1 MGRPNYSRSVG
12 AAPPRSLH
20 LNPVPELDF
29 DVAILGGGMGGYPAA
44 IRASQLGL
52 KVALVEGGKLGGTCL
67 HVGCIPTKALLESSE
82 LFHRV
87 AARGAEFGLKAE
99 VVGYDYPAIAAR
111 RDAVVGQLYKG
122 VQYLMKKN
130 KIEVVQAN
138 GRIRDRNTIEA
149 DGKLVKAKNLI
160 VATGSTVKTLPGIAL
175 DGEYIVSSDNAVLA
189 ASVPESIC
197 IIGAGA
203 VGVEFATFYN
213 QLGVKVTLLEAL
225 DRVVPLEDE
234 DVSKELL
241 AAFKKAGIDCR
252 LGVKV
257 SGAKKARDGVS
268 VATDQGE
275 VWAKQLLVA
284 VGRAA
289 VSKDLGLEQ
298 AGVQTH
304 PNGFIKVDEWM
315 RTSADGIHAIGD
327 VIGGFLLAHAASH
340 EGIVAAEDIAGQRLA
355 PMDQNLITRCTYS
368 HPQIA
373 SVGLTEKQAREKGHE
388 VKVGKFPF
396 SAIGRAQ
403 IHGET
408 GGFVKIVADAKTGQ
422 LLGTHIIGD
431 SATELIAEP
440 ALTQLFQG
448 DAWELGRNIHPHPT
462 LSEAVM
468 EAAMAVDGHAIHF

>member
-1 MGRPNYSRSVG
+1 VPNY
-12 AAPPRSLH
+12 
-20 LNPVPELDF
+20 DF

-52 KVALVEGGKLGGTCL
+52 KVALIESDKLGGTCL
-67 HVGCIPTKALLESSE
+67 HIGCIPTKALLESSE
-82 LFHRV
+82 LYHRV
-87 AARGAEFGLKAE
+87 ATRGAEFGLKAE
-99 VVGYDYPAIAAR
+99 IVGYDYPKIAQR

-130 KIEVVQAN
+130 KIEVVQ
-138 GRIRDRNTIEA
+138 GRGRLRDRNSI
-149 DGKLVKAKNLI
+149 DVNGRQVKAQNLI
-160 VATGSTVKTLPGIAL
+160 IATGSSVKTLPGLEL
-175 DGEYIVSSDNAVLA
+175 DGQFIISSDNAVLA
-189 ASVPESIC
+189 KDVPESIC

-203 VGVEFATFYN
+203 VGVEFATFYSE
-213 QLGVKVTLLEAL
+213 LGVKVTLLEGL
-225 DRVVPLEDE
+225 DRLVPLEDE

-241 AAFKKAGIDCR
+241 SAFKKSGIDVR
-252 LGVKV
+252 VGVKV
-257 SGAKKARDGVS
+257 KGAKKARDGVS
-268 VATDQGE
+268 VDTDQGE

-289 VSKDLGLEQ
+289 VSKDLGLDQ
-298 AGVQTH
+298 VGVETQ

-315 RTSADGIHAIGD
+315 RTSVESIHAIGD
-327 VIGGFLLAHAASH
+327 VVGGYLLAHAASH
-340 EGIVAAEDIAGQRLA
+340 EGIVAAEDIAGQRIA
-355 PMDQNLITRCTYS
+355 PMEQDLVTRCTYS

-373 SVGLTEKQAREKGHE
+373 SVGLTEKQARDKGHE
-388 VKVGKFPF
+388 LKVGRFPF

-403 IHGET
+403 IHGDT
-408 GGFVKIVADAKTGQ
+408 AGFVKIVSDAKTGRM
-422 LLGTHIIGD
+422 LGTHIIGAE
-431 SATELIAEP
+431 ATELIAEP

>member
-1 MGRPNYSRSVG
+1 MPGT
-12 AAPPRSLH
+12 
-20 LNPVPELDF
+20 DF

-52 KVALVEGGKLGGTCL
+52 KVALVESDKLGGTCL
-67 HVGCIPTKALLESSE
+67 HIGCIPTKVLLESSE
-82 LFHRV
+82 LYHRV
-87 AARGAEFGLKAE
+87 ATRGAEFGLKAE
-99 VVGYDYPAIAAR
+99 VVGYDFPRIAAR
-111 RDAVVGQLYKG
+111 RQAVVDQLFKG

-130 KIEVVQAN
+130 KIEVVQGK
-138 GRIRDRNTIEA
+138 GRLRDRTTLEVGATQI
-149 DGKLVKAKNLI
+149 KAKNLV
-160 VATGSTVKTLPGIAL
+160 VATGSTVRSLPGL
-175 DGEYIVSSDNAVLA
+175 DFDGQYIISSDNATLA
-189 ASVPESIC
+189 GTVPESIC

-225 DRVVPLEDE
+225 DRLVPLEDE
-234 DVSKELL
+234 EVSKEML
-241 AAFKKAGIDCR
+241 AAFTKAGIDCR
-252 LGVKV
+252 PATKVK
-257 SGAKKARDGVS
+257 GAKKARDGVS
-268 VATDQGE
+268 VDTDQGE

-284 VGRAA
+284 VGRAPR
-289 VSKDLGLEQ
+289 SKEIGLEQ
-298 AGVQTH
+298 VGVETH

-315 RTSADGIHAIGD
+315 QTTAEGVHAIGD
-327 VIGGFLLAHAASH
+327 VVGGFLLAHAASH
-340 EGIVAAEDIAGQRLA
+340 EGITAMEDIAGERMA
-355 PMDQNLITRCTYS
+355 PMEQDLVTRCTYS

-373 SVGLTEKQAREKGHE
+373 SVGLTEKQARDKGHE

-396 SAIGRAQ
+396 TALGRAQ

-408 GGFVKIVADAKTGQ
+408 AGFVKIVSDAKTGRM
-422 LLGTHIIGD
+422 LGTHIVGNE
-431 SATELIAEP
+431 ATELIAEP

>member
-1 MGRPNYSRSVG
+1 VPNF
-12 AAPPRSLH
+12 
-20 LNPVPELDF
+20 DF
-29 DVAILGGGMGGYPAA
+29 DVAVLGGGMGGYPAA

-52 KVALVEGGKLGGTCL
+52 KVALVEADKLGGTCL
-67 HVGCIPTKALLESSE
+67 HIGCIPTKALLESSE
-82 LFHRV
+82 LYSRV
-87 AARGAEFGLKAE
+87 ANHGAEFGIKAE
-99 VVGYDYPAIAAR
+99 VVGYDYPRIAQR

-130 KIEVVQAN
+130 KIEVVS
-138 GRIRDRNTIEA
+138 GRGRLRDRNTI
-149 DGKLVKAKNLI
+149 DVNGKRVSAQHLI
-160 VATGSTVKTLPGIAL
+160 VATGSTVKTLPGIEL
-175 DGEYIVSSDNAVLA
+175 DGHYIVSSDNVVK
-189 ASVPESIC
+189 ASSAPESIV

-203 VGVEFATFYN
+203 VGVEFATFFHE
-213 QLGVKVTLLEAL
+213 LGVKVTLLEAL
-225 DRVVPLEDE
+225 DRLVPLEDE
-234 DVSKELL
+234 DVSKELM
-241 AAFKKAGIDCR
+241 AAFKKAGIDVR
-252 LGVKV
+252 VGVKV

-268 VATDQGE
+268 VETDQGE
-275 VWAKQLLVA
+275 VWANQLLVA

-289 VSKDLGLEQ
+289 VSKDMGLEQ
-298 AGVQTH
+298 AGVQLQ

-315 RTSADGIHAIGD
+315 RTSVESIHAIGD
-327 VIGGFLLAHAASH
+327 VVGGFLLAHAASH

-355 PMDQNLITRCTYS
+355 PMDQNLVTRCTYS

-373 SVGLTEKQAREKGHE
+373 SVGMTEKQAREKGHE

-408 GGFVKIVADAKTGQ
+408 AGFVKIVADTKSGQ
-422 LLGTHIIGD
+422 MLGTHIIGAE
-431 SATELIAEP
+431 ATELIAEP

-468 EAAMAVDGHAIHF
+468 EAALAVDGHAIHF

>member
-1 MGRPNYSRSVG
+1 
-12 AAPPRSLH
+12 
-20 LNPVPELDF
+20 VPELDF
-29 DVAILGGGMGGYPAA
+29 DVVILGGGMGGYPAA

-52 KVALVEGGKLGGTCL
+52 KVALVESDKLGGTCL
-67 HVGCIPTKALLESSE
+67 HIGCIPTKALLESSE
-82 LFHRV
+82 LYHRV
-87 AARGAEFGLKAE
+87 ATRGSEFGLKAE
-99 VVGYDYPAIAAR
+99 VVGYDYPRIAER
-111 RDAVVGQLYKG
+111 RDAVVNQLYKG

-130 KIEVVQAN
+130 KIEVVEGK
-138 GRIRDRNTIEA
+138 GRLRDRNTIEVGA
-149 DGKLVKAKNLI
+149 KQVKGKNLI
-160 VATGSTVKTLPGIAL
+160 VATGSVVKTLPGLEL
-175 DGEYIVSSDNAVLA
+175 DGQFVISSDHAVLSNSA
-189 ASVPESIC
+189 PESIC

-225 DRVVPLEDE
+225 DRLVPLEDE

-241 AAFKKAGIDCR
+241 TAFKKAGIDCR

-257 SGAKKARDGVS
+257 SGAKKARGGVS
-268 VATDQGE
+268 VDTDQGE
-275 VWAKQLLVA
+275 VWANQLLVA

-289 VSKDLGLEQ
+289 VSKELGLEQ
-298 AGVQTH
+298 AGVQLQ

-315 RTSADGIHAIGD
+315 RTSVDSIHAIGD
-327 VIGGFLLAHAASH
+327 VVGGYLLAHAASH

-355 PMDQNLITRCTYS
+355 PMEQTLITRCTYS
-368 HPQIA
+368 HPQVA
-373 SVGLTEKQAREKGHE
+373 SVGLTEKQAKESGHE

-408 GGFVKIVADAKTGQ
+408 AGFVKIVADAKSGQ
-422 LLGTHIIGD
+422 LLGTHIVGAE
-431 SATELIAEP
+431 ATELIAEP

>member
-1 MGRPNYSRSVG
+1 M
-12 AAPPRSLH
+12 
-20 LNPVPELDF
+20 PELDF
-29 DVAILGGGMGGYPAA
+29 DVVILGGGMGGYPAA

-52 KVALVEGGKLGGTCL
+52 KVALVESDKLGGTCL
-67 HVGCIPTKALLESSE
+67 HIGCIPTKALLESSE
-82 LFHRV
+82 LYHRV
-87 AARGAEFGLKAE
+87 ATRGSEFGLKAE
-99 VVGYDYPAIAAR
+99 VVGYDYPRIAER
-111 RDAVVGQLYKG
+111 RDAVVNQLYKG

-130 KIEVVQAN
+130 KIEVVEGK
-138 GRIRDRNTIEA
+138 GRLRDRNTIEVGA
-149 DGKLVKAKNLI
+149 TQVKGKNLI
-160 VATGSTVKTLPGIAL
+160 VATGSVVKTLPGLEL
-175 DGEYIVSSDNAVLA
+175 DGQFVISSDHAVLSKSA
-189 ASVPESIC
+189 PESIC

-225 DRVVPLEDE
+225 DRLVPLEDE

-241 AAFKKAGIDCR
+241 TAFKKVGIDCR

-257 SGAKKARDGVS
+257 SGAKKARGGVS
-268 VATDQGE
+268 VDTDQGE
-275 VWAKQLLVA
+275 VWANQLLVA

-289 VSKDLGLEQ
+289 VSRELGLEQ
-298 AGVQTH
+298 AGVQLQ

-315 RTSADGIHAIGD
+315 RTSVDSIHAIGD
-327 VIGGFLLAHAASH
+327 VVGGYLLAHAASH

-355 PMDQNLITRCTYS
+355 PMEQTLITRCTYS
-368 HPQIA
+368 HPQVA
-373 SVGLTEKQAREKGHE
+373 SVGLTEKQAKESGHE

-408 GGFVKIVADAKTGQ
+408 AGFVKIVADAKSGQ
-422 LLGTHIIGD
+422 LLGTHIVGAE
-431 SATELIAEP
+431 ATELIAEP

>member
-1 MGRPNYSRSVG
+1 MPDF
-12 AAPPRSLH
+12 
-20 LNPVPELDF
+20 DF

-52 KVALVEGGKLGGTCL
+52 KVALVESNKLGGTCL
-67 HVGCIPTKALLESSE
+67 HIGCIPTKALLESSE
-82 LFHRV
+82 LYHRV
-87 AARGAEFGLKAE
+87 AARGVEFGLKAE
-99 VVGYDYPAIAAR
+99 VVGFDYPKIAER
-111 RDAVVGQLYKG
+111 RDAVVGTLYRG
-122 VQYLMKKN
+122 VQFLMKKN
-130 KIEVVQAN
+130 KIEVIQAR
-138 GRIRDRNTIEA
+138 GRLRDKNTIEA
-149 DGKLVKAKNLI
+149 NGRMVRAKDLI
-160 VATGSTVKTLPGIAL
+160 VATGSVVRTLPGLEL
-175 DGEYIVSSDNAVLA
+175 DGQFIVSSDNAVLA
-189 ASVPESIC
+189 REVPESIC

-203 VGVEFATFYN
+203 VGVEFATLYN

-225 DRVVPLEDE
+225 DRLVPLEDE
-234 DVSKELL
+234 DVSKEML

-252 LGVKV
+252 VGVKV
-257 SGAKKARDGVS
+257 SGAKKARGGVS
-268 VATDQGE
+268 VETDQGE
-275 VWAKQLLVA
+275 VWANQLLVA

-298 AGVQTH
+298 VGVQTQ
-304 PNGFIKVDEWM
+304 PNGFIKVDEWL
-315 RTSADGIHAIGD
+315 RTSVDSIHAIGD

-368 HPQIA
+368 HPQVA

-388 VKVGKFPF
+388 VKIGKFPF

-408 GGFVKIVADAKTGQ
+408 AGFVKVVADAKTGQ
-422 LLGTHIIGD
+422 LLGTHIVGD

-468 EAAMAVDGHAIHF
+468 EAAMAVDGHAIHI

>member
-1 MGRPNYSRSVG
+1 MP
-12 AAPPRSLH
+12 AF
-20 LNPVPELDF
+20 DF

-52 KVALVEGGKLGGTCL
+52 KVALVEAAKLGGTCL
-67 HVGCIPTKALLESSE
+67 HIGCIPTKALLESSE
-82 LFHRV
+82 LYHRV
-87 AARGAEFGLKAE
+87 ATRGVEFGLKAE
-99 VVGYDYPAIAAR
+99 VVGFDYPKIAER
-111 RDAVVGQLYKG
+111 RDAVVGTLYKG
-122 VQYLMKKN
+122 VQFLMKKN
-130 KIEVVQAN
+130 KVEVVQAR
-138 GRIRDRNTIEA
+138 GRLRDKNTIEA
-149 DGKLVKAKNLI
+149 DGRLVRAKNLI
-160 VATGSTVKTLPGIAL
+160 VATGSIVKTLPGLEL
-175 DGEYIVSSDNAVLA
+175 DGQLIVSSDNAVLA
-189 ASVPESIC
+189 NAVPESIC

-203 VGVEFATFYN
+203 VGVEFATLYN

-225 DRVVPLEDE
+225 DRLVPLEDE
-234 DVSKELL
+234 DVSREMLS
-241 AAFKKAGIDCR
+241 AFKKAGIDCR

-257 SGAKKARDGVS
+257 SGAKKARGGVS
-268 VATDQGE
+268 IQTDQGE
-275 VWAKQLLVA
+275 VWANQLLVA

-298 AGVQTH
+298 VGVQTH

-315 RTSADGIHAIGD
+315 RTSVDSIHAIGD

-388 VKVGKFPF
+388 VKTGKFPF

-408 GGFVKIVADAKTGQ
+408 GGFVKVIADAKNGQ
-422 LLGTHIIGD
+422 LLGTHIVGA

-468 EAAMAVDGHAIHF
+468 EAAMAVDGHAIHI

>member
-1 MGRPNYSRSVG
+1 VPNS
-12 AAPPRSLH
+12 
-20 LNPVPELDF
+20 DF
-29 DVAILGGGMGGYPAA
+29 DVVILGGGMGGYPAA

-52 KVALVEGGKLGGTCL
+52 KVALVESNKLGGTCL
-67 HVGCIPTKALLESSE
+67 HIGCIPTKALLESSE
-82 LFHRV
+82 LYHRV
-87 AARGAEFGLKAE
+87 ATRGAEFGLKAE
-99 VVGYDYPAIAAR
+99 IVGYDYPKIAER

-130 KIEVVQAN
+130 KIEVVEGK
-138 GRIRDRNTIEA
+138 GRVRDRSTIEVGA
-149 DGKLVKAKNLI
+149 RQLKAKNLI
-160 VATGSTVKTLPGIAL
+160 VATGSVVKTLPGVEL
-175 DGEYIVSSDNAVLA
+175 DGQFIVSSDHAVLSSSA
-189 ASVPESIC
+189 PESIC

-225 DRVVPLEDE
+225 DRLVPLEDD

-241 AAFKKAGIDCR
+241 SAFKKAGIDCR

-257 SGAKKARDGVS
+257 SGAKKARGGVS
-268 VATDQGE
+268 IETDQGE
-275 VWAKQLLVA
+275 VWANQLLVA

-289 VSKDLGLEQ
+289 VSKELGLEQ
-298 AGVQTH
+298 AGVQLQ

-315 RTSADGIHAIGD
+315 RTSVDSIHAIGD
-327 VIGGFLLAHAASH
+327 VVGGYLLAHAASH

-355 PMDQNLITRCTYS
+355 PMDQQLITRCTYS

-373 SVGLTEKQAREKGHE
+373 SVGLTEKQAQQNGHE

-408 GGFVKIVADAKTGQ
+408 SGFVKIVGDAKTGQ
-422 LLGTHIIGD
+422 LLGTHIIGAE
-431 SATELIAEP
+431 ATELIAEP

-468 EAAMAVDGHAIHF
+468 EAAMAVDGHAIHI

>member
-1 MGRPNYSRSVG
+1 MPDF
-12 AAPPRSLH
+12 
-20 LNPVPELDF
+20 DF

-52 KVALVEGGKLGGTCL
+52 KAALVEADKLGGTCL

-82 LFHRV
+82 LYHRV
-87 AARGAEFGLKAE
+87 AARGVEFGLKAE
-99 VVGYDYPAIAAR
+99 VVGFDYPKIAER
-111 RDAVVGQLYKG
+111 RDAVVGTLYRG

-130 KIEVVQAN
+130 KVEVVQAR
-138 GRIRDRNTIEA
+138 GRLRDKNTIEA
-149 DGKLVKAKNLI
+149 DGRLVRARNLI
-160 VATGSTVKTLPGIAL
+160 VATGSTVKTLPGLEL
-175 DGEYIVSSDNAVLA
+175 DGQFIVSSDNAVLA
-189 ASVPESIC
+189 KEVPESIC

-203 VGVEFATFYN
+203 VGVEFATLYN

-225 DRVVPLEDE
+225 DRLVPLEDE
-234 DVSKELL
+234 DVSREML
-241 AAFKKAGIDCR
+241 AAFKKASIDCR

-257 SGAKKARDGVS
+257 SGAKKARGGVS
-268 VATDQGE
+268 VETDQGE
-275 VWAKQLLVA
+275 VWANQLLVA

-298 AGVQTH
+298 VGVQTQ
-304 PNGFIKVDEWM
+304 PNGFIKVDEWT
-315 RTSADGIHAIGD
+315 RTSVDSIHAIGD

-368 HPQIA
+368 HPQVA

-408 GGFVKIVADAKTGQ
+408 GGFG
-422 LLGTHIIGD
+422 
-431 SATELIAEP
+431 
-440 ALTQLFQG
+440 
-448 DAWELGRNIHPHPT
+448 
-462 LSEAVM
+462 
-468 EAAMAVDGHAIHF
+468 

>member
-1 MGRPNYSRSVG
+1 
-12 AAPPRSLH
+12 
-20 LNPVPELDF
+20 
-29 DVAILGGGMGGYPAA
+29 MGGYPAA

-52 KVALVEGGKLGGTCL
+52 KVALVEADKLGGTCL

-82 LFHRV
+82 LYHRV

-99 VVGYDYPAIAAR
+99 VVGFDYPAIAQR
-111 RDAVVGQLYKG
+111 RDNVVNTLFKG

-130 KIEVVQAN
+130 KVEVVAGK
-138 GRIRDRNTIEA
+138 GRLRDRNTI
-149 DGKLVKAKNLI
+149 DVNGKQVKAANLI
-160 VATGSTVKTLPGIAL
+160 VATGSAPKTLPGIEI
-175 DGEYIVSSDNAVLA
+175 DGKFVITSDHAVKA
-189 ASVPESIC
+189 TEVPESIA
-197 IIGAGA
+197 IIGGGA
-203 VGVEFATFYN
+203 VGVEFATLFS

-225 DRVVPLEDE
+225 DRLVPLEDE

-241 AAFKKAGIDCR
+241 AAFKKAGIDVR

-257 SGAKKARDGVS
+257 SGARKARDGVS
-268 VATDQGE
+268 VQTDQGE

-284 VGRAA
+284 VGRGA
-289 VSKDLGLEQ
+289 VSKELGLDQ
-298 AGVQTH
+298 LGVQTH

-315 RTSADGIHAIGD
+315 RTSVDGVHAIGD
-327 VIGGFLLAHAASH
+327 VVGGFLLAHAASH

-355 PMDQNLITRCTYS
+355 PMEQDLVTRCTYS
-368 HPQIA
+368 HPQVA
-373 SVGLTEKQAREKGHE
+373 SVGLTEKQARDKGHE
-388 VKVGKFPF
+388 VKIGKFPF

-408 GGFVKIVADAKTGQ
+408 AGFVKIVSDAKTGQ
-422 LLGTHIIGD
+422 MLGTHVIGQD
-431 SATELIAEP
+431 ATELIAEP

-468 EAAMAVDGHAIHF
+468 EAALAVDGHAIHI

>member
-1 MGRPNYSRSVG
+1 
-12 AAPPRSLH
+12 
-20 LNPVPELDF
+20 VPGFDF

-52 KVALVEGGKLGGTCL
+52 KVALVESDKLGGTCL
-67 HVGCIPTKALLESSE
+67 HIGCIPTKVLLESSE
-82 LFHRV
+82 LYHRV
-87 AARGAEFGLKAE
+87 SARGTEFGLKAE
-99 VVGYDYPAIAAR
+99 VVGYDFPVISSR
-111 RDAVVGQLYKG
+111 RDAVVNQLFKG

-130 KIEVVQAN
+130 KIEIVEGK
-138 GRIRDRNTIEA
+138 GRVRDRNTLEVGAKQI
-149 DGKLVKAKNLI
+149 KAKNLI
-160 VATGSTVKTLPGIAL
+160 VATGSTVRTLPGL
-175 DGEYIVSSDNAVLA
+175 EFDGKYIISSDHATLA
-189 ASVPESIC
+189 NEVPESIC

-234 DVSKELL
+234 EISKEMLT
-241 AAFKKAGIDCR
+241 AFKKAGIDTR

-257 SGAKKARDGVS
+257 KGAKKARDGVS
-268 VATDQGE
+268 VDTEQGE
-275 VWAKQLLVA
+275 VWARQLLVA
-284 VGRAA
+284 VGRSPR
-289 VSKDLGLEQ
+289 SKEIGLEQ
-298 AGVQTH
+298 VGVTTH

-315 RTSADGIHAIGD
+315 RTSAEGIHAIGD
-327 VIGGFLLAHAASH
+327 VVGGYLLAHAAAH
-340 EGIVAAEDIAGQRLA
+340 EGMTAAEDIAGQRVA
-355 PMDQNLITRCTYS
+355 PMEQELVTRCTYS
-368 HPQIA
+368 HPQVA

-396 SAIGRAQ
+396 TALGRAI

-408 GGFVKIVADAKTGQ
+408 GGFVKVVADAKTGQ
-422 LLGTHIIGD
+422 LLGTHIVGAN
-431 SATELIAEP
+431 ATELIAEP

-468 EAAMAVDGHAIHF
+468 EASLAVDGRAIHI

>member
-1 MGRPNYSRSVG
+1 M
-12 AAPPRSLH
+12 
-20 LNPVPELDF
+20 PELDF
-29 DVAILGGGMGGYPAA
+29 DVVILGGGMGGYPAA

-52 KVALVEGGKLGGTCL
+52 KVALVESDKLGGTCL
-67 HVGCIPTKALLESSE
+67 HIGCIPTKALLESSE
-82 LFHRV
+82 LYHRV
-87 AARGAEFGLKAE
+87 ATRGSEFGLKAE
-99 VVGYDYPAIAAR
+99 VVGYDYPRIAER
-111 RDAVVGQLYKG
+111 RDAVVNQLYKG

-130 KIEVVQAN
+130 KIEVVEGK
-138 GRIRDRNTIEA
+138 GRLRDRNTIEVGA
-149 DGKLVKAKNLI
+149 KQVKGKNLI
-160 VATGSTVKTLPGIAL
+160 VATGSVVKTLPGLEL
-175 DGEYIVSSDNAVLA
+175 DGQFVISSDHAVLSNSA
-189 ASVPESIC
+189 PESIC

-225 DRVVPLEDE
+225 DRLVPLEDE

-241 AAFKKAGIDCR
+241 TAFKKAGIDCR

-257 SGAKKARDGVS
+257 SGAKKARGGVS
-268 VATDQGE
+268 VDTDQGE
-275 VWAKQLLVA
+275 VWANQLLVA

-289 VSKDLGLEQ
+289 VSKELGLEQ
-298 AGVQTH
+298 AGVQVQ

-315 RTSADGIHAIGD
+315 RTSVDSIHAIGD
-327 VIGGFLLAHAASH
+327 VVGGYLLAHAASH

-355 PMDQNLITRCTYS
+355 PMEQTLITRCTYS
-368 HPQIA
+368 HPQVA
-373 SVGLTEKQAREKGHE
+373 SVGLTEKQAKESGHE

-408 GGFVKIVADAKTGQ
+408 AGFVKIVADAKSGQ
-422 LLGTHIIGD
+422 LLGTHIVGAE
-431 SATELIAEP
+431 ATELIAEP

>member
-1 MGRPNYSRSVG
+1 MPNS
-12 AAPPRSLH
+12 
-20 LNPVPELDF
+20 DF
-29 DVAILGGGMGGYPAA
+29 DVVILGGGMGGYPAA

-52 KVALVEGGKLGGTCL
+52 KVALVESNKLGGTCL
-67 HVGCIPTKALLESSE
+67 HIGCIPTKALLESSE
-82 LFHRV
+82 LYHRV

-99 VVGYDYPAIAAR
+99 VVGYDYPKIAER

-130 KIEVVQAN
+130 KIEVVEGK
-138 GRIRDRNTIEA
+138 GRVRDRSTIEVGA
-149 DGKLVKAKNLI
+149 RQLKAKNLI
-160 VATGSTVKTLPGIAL
+160 VATGSVVKTLPGLEL
-175 DGEYIVSSDNAVLA
+175 DGQFIVSSDHAVLSSSA
-189 ASVPESIC
+189 PESIC

-225 DRVVPLEDE
+225 DRLIPLEDD

-241 AAFKKAGIDCR
+241 SAFKKAGIDCR

-257 SGAKKARDGVS
+257 SGAKKARGGVS
-268 VATDQGE
+268 IETDQGE
-275 VWAKQLLVA
+275 VWANQLLVA

-289 VSKDLGLEQ
+289 VSKELGLEQ
-298 AGVQTH
+298 AGVQLQ

-315 RTSADGIHAIGD
+315 RTSVDSIHAIGD
-327 VIGGFLLAHAASH
+327 VVGGYLLAHAASH

-355 PMDQNLITRCTYS
+355 PMDQQLITRCTYS

-373 SVGLTEKQAREKGHE
+373 SVGLTEKQAQESGHE

-408 GGFVKIVADAKTGQ
+408 SGFVKIVGDAKTGQ
-422 LLGTHIIGD
+422 LLGTHIIGAE
-431 SATELIAEP
+431 ATELIAEP

-468 EAAMAVDGHAIHF
+468 EAAMAVDGHAIHI

>member
-1 MGRPNYSRSVG
+1 
-12 AAPPRSLH
+12 

-52 KVALVEGGKLGGTCL
+52 RVALVEGGKLGGTCL
-67 HVGCIPTKALLESSE
+67 HIGCIPTKALLESSE
-82 LFHRV
+82 LYHRV

-130 KIEVVQAN
+130 KIEVVQAR

-189 ASVPESIC
+189 TSVPESIC

-268 VATDQGE
+268 VETDQGE

-373 SVGLTEKQAREKGHE
+373 SVGLTEKQAREKGLE

>member
-1 MGRPNYSRSVG
+1 M
-12 AAPPRSLH
+12 
-20 LNPVPELDF
+20 PELDF

-52 KVALVEGGKLGGTCL
+52 RVALVEGGKLGGTCL
-67 HVGCIPTKALLESSE
+67 HIGCIPTKALLESSE
-82 LFHRV
+82 LYHRV

-130 KIEVVQAN
+130 KIEVVQAR

-189 ASVPESIC
+189 TSVPESIC

-268 VATDQGE
+268 VETDQGE

-373 SVGLTEKQAREKGHE
+373 SVGLTEKQAREKGLE

-468 EAAMAVDGHAIHF
+468 EAAMAVDSHAIHF